1 MPEGVAGT
9 GAFLWSPPKS
19 YTGQKTGEQDLTKWP
34 DKVGVVI
41 SCLLLYAL
49 FASPFMTFRANRIV
63 QGETRTVFEA
73 LPGSAA
79 TVLVTIVLLSAFI
92 AFFRFPTRLKLVFAL
107 TGLAALA
114 VFVGQAAS
122 FLMPEGNG
130 FARVSPASGFWL
142 IFAGLALL
150 ATDCIARLE
159 PKPAARILLLL
170 VAIAALAAVLI
181 SGLWNDLSIIK
192 EYTGRADTF
201 WTEALRHVELA
212 IGSLIAAT
220 VVGIPLGILC
230 YKVERLRA
238 GVLNSLNIVQTI
250 PSIALFGLLI
260 APLGWIAATVPGAA
274 KIGIAGIGMAP
285 AFVAL
290 FLYSLLPVVS
300 NTVVGLSGVSQAV
313 REAARGLG
321 MTPVQR
327 LLRVEFPLAMPVI
340 LTGIRIVLVQN
351 IGLATIAALIGGGGF
366 GVFVFQGIG
375 QTAMDLVLL
384 GTVPTVVLGFAAAI
398 TLDALIDSN
407 LFSAGGRQKA

>member
-1 MPEGVAGT
+1 M
-9 GAFLWSPPKS
+9 
-19 YTGQKTGEQDLTKWP
+19 TKWP
-34 DKVGVVI
+34 DKVGGLI

-63 QGETRTVFEA
+63 QGETRTIFEA
-73 LPGSAA
+73 LPSPAA
-79 TVLVTIVLLSAFI
+79 TLLAAIILLAAFI
-92 AFFRFPTRLKLVFAL
+92 AFFRFPARLKLAAAL
-107 TGLAALA
+107 GGLAALS

-122 FLMPEGNG
+122 FLTPEGNS
-130 FARVSPASGFWL
+130 FARVSPSSGFWL
-142 IFAGLALL
+142 LFAGLALL

-159 PKPAARILLLL
+159 PKPAIRILLLL
-170 VAIAALAAVLI
+170 LATAALSALLA

-192 EYTGRADTF
+192 EYTGRADIF
-201 WTEALRHVELA
+201 WTEAVRHVELA

-274 KIGIAGIGMAP
+274 RIGIAGIGMAP

-300 NTVVGLSGVSQAV
+300 NTVVGLAGVSQAV
-313 REAARGLG
+313 LEAARGLG

-384 GTVPTVVLGFAAAI
+384 GTAPTVLLGFAAAI

-407 LFSAGGRQKA
+407 LFSAGGRQKP

>member
-1 MPEGVAGT
+1 M
-9 GAFLWSPPKS
+9 
-19 YTGQKTGEQDLTKWP
+19 TKWP
-34 DKVGVVI
+34 DKVGVLI

-49 FASPFMTFRANRIV
+49 FASPFMTFRANRIA
-63 QGETRTVFEA
+63 QGETRTIFEA
-73 LPGSAA
+73 LPSTAA
-79 TVLVTIVLLSAFI
+79 TLLAAIILLAAFM
-92 AFFRFPTRLKLVFAL
+92 AFFRIPAWWKLAAAL
-107 TGLAALA
+107 AGLAALA

-122 FLMPEGNG
+122 FLTPEGNS
-130 FARVSPASGFWL
+130 FVRVSPSSGFWL
-142 IFAGLALL
+142 LFAGLALL

-159 PKPAARILLLL
+159 PKPAIRILLLL
-170 VAIAALAAVLI
+170 LAIAALSAILAR
-181 SGLWNDLSIIK
+181 GLWNDLSIIK
-192 EYTGRADTF
+192 EYTGRADIF
-201 WTEALRHVELA
+201 WTEAVRHVELA

-220 VVGIPLGILC
+220 VAGIPLGILC

-238 GVLNSLNIVQTI
+238 GVLNGLNIVQTI

-274 KIGIAGIGMAP
+274 RIGIAGIGMAP

-300 NTVVGLSGVSQAV
+300 NTVVGLAGVSQAV

-321 MTPVQR
+321 MTSAQR

-384 GTVPTVVLGFAAAI
+384 GTVPTVLLGFAAAI

-407 LFSAGGRQKA
+407 LFSAGGRQKP

>member
-1 MPEGVAGT
+1 M
-9 GAFLWSPPKS
+9 
-19 YTGQKTGEQDLTKWP
+19 TKWP
-34 DKVGVVI
+34 DKVGVLI

-49 FASPFMTFRANRIV
+49 AASPFMTFRANRII
-63 QGETRTVFEA
+63 QGETRTIFEA
-73 LPGSAA
+73 LPVAAA
-79 TVLVTIVLLSAFI
+79 TLLVAIIIFAAFI
-92 AFFRFPTRLKLVFAL
+92 AFFRFQARLKLAAAL
-107 TGLAALA
+107 VGLAALA
-114 VFVGQAAS
+114 IFVGQAAS
-122 FLMPEGNG
+122 ALTPEGNS
-130 FARVSPASGFWL
+130 FARISPASGFWL
-142 IFAGLALL
+142 MFAGLALL
-150 ATDCIARLE
+150 AADCIARLQ
-159 PKPAARILLLL
+159 PKPTLRILLLL
-170 VAIAALAAVLI
+170 VATGTLAAVLT
-181 SGLWNDLSIIK
+181 SGLWDDLSIIK
-192 EYTGRADTF
+192 EYNGRADIF

-212 IGSLIAAT
+212 IGSLVAAT
-220 VVGIPLGILC
+220 LAGIPLGILC
-230 YKVERLRA
+230 YKVERLRS
-238 GVLNSLNIVQTI
+238 GLLNALNIVQTI

-260 APLGWIAATVPGAA
+260 APLGWMAANVPGAA

-321 MTPVQR
+321 MTPLQR

-384 GTVPTVVLGFAAAI
+384 GTVPTVLLGFAAAI

>member
-1 MPEGVAGT
+1 M
-9 GAFLWSPPKS
+9 
-19 YTGQKTGEQDLTKWP
+19 TKWP
-34 DKVGVVI
+34 DKVGVLI

-49 FASPFMTFRANRIV
+49 FASPFMIFRANRIV
-63 QGETRTVFEA
+63 QGEARTIFEA
-73 LPGSAA
+73 LTPMAA
-79 TVLVTIVLLSAFI
+79 AFLVAIILIAAFI
-92 AFFRFPTRLKLVFAL
+92 AFFPFPARLKLAAAL
-107 TGLAALA
+107 GGLAALA
-114 VFVGQAAS
+114 IFVGQAAS
-122 FLMPEGNG
+122 ALIPEGNS

-142 IFAGLALL
+142 MFAGLALL
-150 ATDCIARLE
+150 ATDCIARLQ
-159 PKPAARILLLL
+159 PKPALRILLLL
-170 VAIAALAAVLI
+170 LAIASLAGILT

-192 EYTGRADTF
+192 EYDGRADIF

-220 VVGIPLGILC
+220 VSGIPLGILC

-238 GVLNSLNIVQTI
+238 GLLNSLNIIQTI

-340 LTGIRIVLVQN
+340 STGIRIVLVQN

-384 GTVPTVVLGFAAAI
+384 GTVPTVLLGFAAAI

-407 LFSAGGRQKA
+407 LFSAGGRQQA

>member
-1 MPEGVAGT
+1 
-9 GAFLWSPPKS
+9 
-19 YTGQKTGEQDLTKWP
+19 LTKWP
-34 DKVGVVI
+34 DKVGVLI

-49 FASPFMTFRANRIV
+49 FASPFMIFRANRIV
-63 QGETRTVFEA
+63 QGEARTIFEA
-73 LPGSAA
+73 LTLMAA
-79 TVLVTIVLLSAFI
+79 AFLVAIILIAAFI
-92 AFFRFPTRLKLVFAL
+92 AFFRFPARLKLAAAL
-107 TGLAALA
+107 GGLAALA
-114 VFVGQAAS
+114 IFVGQAAS
-122 FLMPEGNG
+122 ALIPEGNS

-142 IFAGLALL
+142 MFAGLALL
-150 ATDCIARLE
+150 ATDCIARLQ
-159 PKPAARILLLL
+159 PKPALRILLLL
-170 VAIAALAAVLI
+170 LAIASLAGILT

-192 EYTGRADTF
+192 EYDGRADIF

-220 VVGIPLGILC
+220 VSGIPLGILC

-238 GVLNSLNIVQTI
+238 GLLNSLNIIQTI

-384 GTVPTVVLGFAAAI
+384 GTVPTVLLGFAAAI

-407 LFSAGGRQKA
+407 LFSAGGRQQA

>member
-1 MPEGVAGT
+1 
-9 GAFLWSPPKS
+9 
-19 YTGQKTGEQDLTKWP
+19 
-34 DKVGVVI
+34 
-41 SCLLLYAL
+41 
-49 FASPFMTFRANRIV
+49 MTFRANRII
-63 QGETRTVFEA
+63 QGETRTIFEA
-73 LPGSAA
+73 LPVAAA
-79 TVLVTIVLLSAFI
+79 TLLVAIIIVAAFI
-92 AFFRFPTRLKLVFAL
+92 AFFRFPAHLKLAAAL
-107 TGLAALA
+107 VGLAALA
-114 VFVGQAAS
+114 IFVGQAAS
-122 FLMPEGNG
+122 ALTPEGNS

-142 IFAGLALL
+142 MFTGLALL
-150 ATDCIARLE
+150 AADCIARLQ
-159 PKPAARILLLL
+159 PKPTLRILLLL
-170 VAIAALAAVLI
+170 VATGTLAAVLT
-181 SGLWNDLSIIK
+181 SGLWDDLSIIK
-192 EYTGRADTF
+192 EYTGRADIF

-212 IGSLIAAT
+212 IGSLVAAT
-220 VVGIPLGILC
+220 LAGIPLGILC
-230 YKVERLRA
+230 YKVERLRS
-238 GVLNSLNIVQTI
+238 GLLNALNIVQTI

-260 APLGWIAATVPGAA
+260 APLGWMAANVPGAA

-321 MTPVQR
+321 MTPLQR

-384 GTVPTVVLGFAAAI
+384 GTVPTVLLGFAAAI

>member
-1 MPEGVAGT
+1 MRGFHHPVRT
-9 GAFLWSPPKS
+9 YDP
-19 YTGQKTGEQDLTKWP
+19 GERNLTKWP
-34 DKVGVVI
+34 DKVGVLI

-49 FASPFMTFRANRIV
+49 FASPFMTFRANRII
-63 QGETRTVFEA
+63 QGETRTIFEA
-73 LPGSAA
+73 LPVPAA
-79 TVLVTIVLLSAFI
+79 TLLAAIILVAAFI
-92 AFFRFPTRLKLVFAL
+92 AFFRFPTRLKLAAAL
-107 TGLAALA
+107 VGLAVLA
-114 VFVGQAAS
+114 IFVGQAAS
-122 FLMPEGNG
+122 ALTPEGNS

-142 IFAGLALL
+142 MFAGLALL
-150 ATDCIARLE
+150 TTDCIARLQ
-159 PKPAARILLLL
+159 PKPSIRILLLL
-170 VAIAALAAVLI
+170 GAIATLAAVLT
-181 SGLWNDLSIIK
+181 SGLWDDLSIIK
-192 EYTGRADTF
+192 EYTGRADIF

-212 IGSLIAAT
+212 IGSLVAAT
-220 VVGIPLGILC
+220 VAGIPLGILC

-238 GVLNSLNIVQTI
+238 GVLNALNIVQTI

-260 APLGWIAATVPGAA
+260 APLGWIAANVPGAA

-384 GTVPTVVLGFAAAI
+384 GTVPTVLIGFAAAI
-398 TLDALIDSN
+398 ALDAIIDSN

>member
-1 MPEGVAGT
+1 M
-9 GAFLWSPPKS
+9 
-19 YTGQKTGEQDLTKWP
+19 TKWP
-34 DKVGVVI
+34 DKVGVLI

-49 FASPFMTFRANRIV
+49 FASPFMIFRANRIV
-63 QGETRTVFEA
+63 QGEARTIFEA
-73 LPGSAA
+73 LTPMAA
-79 TVLVTIVLLSAFI
+79 AFLVAIILIAAFI
-92 AFFRFPTRLKLVFAL
+92 AFFRFPARLKLAAAL
-107 TGLAALA
+107 GGLAALA
-114 VFVGQAAS
+114 IFVGQAAS
-122 FLMPEGNG
+122 ALIPEGNS

-142 IFAGLALL
+142 MFAGLALL
-150 ATDCIARLE
+150 ATDCIARLQ
-159 PKPAARILLLL
+159 PKPALRILLLL
-170 VAIAALAAVLI
+170 LAIASLAGILT

-192 EYTGRADTF
+192 EYDGRADIF

-220 VVGIPLGILC
+220 VAGIPLGILC

-238 GVLNSLNIVQTI
+238 GLLNSLNIIQTI

-384 GTVPTVVLGFAAAI
+384 GTVPTVLLGFAAAI

-407 LFSAGGRQKA
+407 LLSAGGRQQA

>member
-1 MPEGVAGT
+1 M
-9 GAFLWSPPKS
+9 
-19 YTGQKTGEQDLTKWP
+19 TKWP
-34 DKVGVVI
+34 DKVGVLI

-63 QGETRTVFEA
+63 QGETRTIFEA
-73 LPGSAA
+73 LPATAA
-79 TVLVTIVLLSAFI
+79 APLIAIIILTAFI
-92 AFFRFPTRLKLVFAL
+92 AFFRFPARLKLAASLVA
-107 TGLAALA
+107 LAALA
-114 VFVGQAAS
+114 IFVGQAAS
-122 FLMPEGNG
+122 ALTPEGNS

-142 IFAGLALL
+142 MFAGLALL
-150 ATDCIARLE
+150 ATDCIARLQ
-159 PKPAARILLLL
+159 PKPALRILLLL
-170 VAIAALAAVLI
+170 LAIAALAAILT
-181 SGLWNDLSIIK
+181 SGMWDNLSLIK
-192 EYTGRADTF
+192 EYTGRADIF

-212 IGSLIAAT
+212 LGSLIAAT

-230 YKVERLRA
+230 FKVERLRA
-238 GVLNSLNIVQTI
+238 GVLNGLNIVQTI

-260 APLGWIAATVPGAA
+260 APLGWIAANVPGAS

-300 NTVVGLSGVSQAV
+300 NTVVGLSGVSQSV

-321 MTPVQR
+321 MTTVQR

-384 GTVPTVVLGFAAAI
+384 GTVPTVLIGFAAAI
-398 TLDALIDSN
+398 MLDALIDSN
-407 LFSAGGRQKA
+407 LFSAGGRLKS

>member
-1 MPEGVAGT
+1 MRQGSGI
-9 GAFLWSPPKS
+9 
-19 YTGQKTGEQDLTKWP
+19 LTKWP

-49 FASPFMTFRANRIV
+49 LVAPFMTFRANRIV

-73 LPGSAA
+73 LPASAA
-79 TVLVTIVLLSAFI
+79 AIITTVVLLAAFI
-92 AFFRFPTRLKLVFAL
+92 AFFRFSTRLKLTIAL
-107 TGLAALA
+107 VGLAVLA

-122 FLMPEGNG
+122 FLTPEGNS

-150 ATDCIARLE
+150 ATDCIARLR
-159 PKPAARILLLL
+159 PRPVVRILLLL
-170 VAIAALAAVLI
+170 LAMAALAGVLT
-181 SGLWNDLSIIK
+181 SGLWNDLSIIM
-192 EYTGRADTF
+192 EYPGRADTF
-201 WTEALRHVELA
+201 WTEALRHVQLA
-212 IGSLIAAT
+212 IGSLVAAT
-220 VVGIPLGILC
+220 LVGIPLGLLC

-238 GVLNSLNIVQTI
+238 GVLNTLNIVQTI

-300 NTVVGLSGVSQAV
+300 NTVVGLSGVSRAV

-321 MTPVQR
+321 MTSTQS
-327 LLRVEFPLAMPVI
+327 LLRVEFPLAIPVI

-384 GTVPTVVLGFAAAI
+384 GTVPTVFLGFAAAI
-398 TLDALIDSN
+398 MLDALIDSN

>member
-1 MPEGVAGT
+1 M
-9 GAFLWSPPKS
+9 
-19 YTGQKTGEQDLTKWP
+19 TKWP

-41 SCLLLYAL
+41 SSLLLYAL
-49 FASPFMTFRANRIV
+49 FASPFMTLRANRIV

-79 TVLVTIVLLSAFI
+79 TLLVTIVLVTVFI
-92 AFFRFPTRLKLVFAL
+92 AFFRFPTRLKLAAAL
-107 TGLAALA
+107 VGLAALA
-114 VFVGQAAS
+114 VFIGQAAS
-122 FLMPEGNG
+122 FLTPEGNS

-142 IFAGLALL
+142 MFAGLALL

-170 VAIAALAAVLI
+170 AAIAALAAVLT

-220 VVGIPLGILC
+220 LVGIPLGILC
-230 YKVERLRA
+230 YRVEWLRA
-238 GVLNSLNIVQTI
+238 GVLNGLNIVQTI

-366 GVFVFQGIG
+366 GVFVFQGTG

-384 GTVPTVVLGFAAAI
+384 GTVPTVLLGFAAAI

-407 LFSAGGRQKA
+407 LFSAGRRQKA

>member
-1 MPEGVAGT
+1 M
-9 GAFLWSPPKS
+9 
-19 YTGQKTGEQDLTKWP
+19 TKWP
-34 DKVGVVI
+34 DKVGVLI

-49 FASPFMTFRANRIV
+49 FASPFMTFRANRII
-63 QGETRTVFEA
+63 QGETRTIFEA
-73 LPGSAA
+73 LPVSSAA
-79 TVLVTIVLLSAFI
+79 LLAAIILVAAFI
-92 AFFRFPTRLKLVFAL
+92 AFFRFPARLKLAAAL
-107 TGLAALA
+107 VGLASLA
-114 VFVGQAAS
+114 IFVGQAAS
-122 FLMPEGNG
+122 ALTPEGNS

-142 IFAGLALL
+142 MFAALALL
-150 ATDCIARLE
+150 ATDCIARLQ
-159 PKPAARILLLL
+159 PKPAVRILLLL
-170 VAIAALAAVLI
+170 AAIAALAAVLKT
-181 SGLWNDLSIIK
+181 GLWNDLSIIK
-192 EYTGRADTF
+192 EYTGRADIF

-212 IGSLIAAT
+212 IGSLVAAT
-220 VVGIPLGILC
+220 VAGIPLGILC
-230 YKVERLRA
+230 YKVERLRS
-238 GVLNSLNIVQTI
+238 GVLNALNIVQTI

-260 APLGWIAATVPGAA
+260 APLGWMAANVPGAA

-321 MTPVQR
+321 MTPLQR

-384 GTVPTVVLGFAAAI
+384 GTVPTVLLGFAAAI

>member
-1 MPEGVAGT
+1 M
-9 GAFLWSPPKS
+9 
-19 YTGQKTGEQDLTKWP
+19 TKWP

-79 TVLVTIVLLSAFI
+79 TVLTTVVLLAAFI
-92 AFFRFPTRLKLVFAL
+92 AFFRFPTRLKLAFVL
-107 TGLAALA
+107 VSLAALA

-122 FLMPEGNG
+122 FLTSEGNS
-130 FARVSPASGFWL
+130 FARVSPGSGFWL

-170 VAIAALAAVLI
+170 VAIAALATVLT

-230 YKVERLRA
+230 YKVERMRA

-313 REAARGLG
+313 REAARGL
-321 MTPVQR
+321 
-327 LLRVEFPLAMPVI
+327 A
-340 LTGIRIVLVQN
+340 
-351 IGLATIAALIGGGGF
+351 
-366 GVFVFQGIG
+366 
-375 QTAMDLVLL
+375 
-384 GTVPTVVLGFAAAI
+384 
-398 TLDALIDSN
+398 
-407 LFSAGGRQKA
+407 

>member
-1 MPEGVAGT
+1 M
-9 GAFLWSPPKS
+9 
-19 YTGQKTGEQDLTKWP
+19 TKWP
-34 DKVGVVI
+34 DKVGVLI

-49 FASPFMTFRANRIV
+49 FASPFMIFRANRIV
-63 QGETRTVFEA
+63 QGEARTIFEA
-73 LPGSAA
+73 LTPMAA
-79 TVLVTIVLLSAFI
+79 AFLVAIILIAAFI
-92 AFFRFPTRLKLVFAL
+92 AFFRFPARLKLAAAL
-107 TGLAALA
+107 GGLAALA
-114 VFVGQAAS
+114 IFVGQAAS
-122 FLMPEGNG
+122 ALIPEGNR

-142 IFAGLALL
+142 MFAGLALL
-150 ATDCIARLE
+150 ATDCIARLQ
-159 PKPAARILLLL
+159 PKPALRILLLL
-170 VAIAALAAVLI
+170 LAIASLAGILT

-192 EYTGRADTF
+192 EYDGRADIF

-220 VVGIPLGILC
+220 VAGIPLGILC

-238 GVLNSLNIVQTI
+238 GLLNSLNIIQTI

-384 GTVPTVVLGFAAAI
+384 GTVPTVLLGFAAAI

-407 LFSAGGRQKA
+407 LLSAGGRQQA

>member
-1 MPEGVAGT
+1 M
-9 GAFLWSPPKS
+9 
-19 YTGQKTGEQDLTKWP
+19 TKWP
-34 DKVGVVI
+34 DKVGVLI

-49 FASPFMTFRANRIV
+49 FASPFMIFRANRIV
-63 QGETRTVFEA
+63 QGEARTIFEA
-73 LPGSAA
+73 LTPMAA
-79 TVLVTIVLLSAFI
+79 AFLVAIILIAAFI
-92 AFFRFPTRLKLVFAL
+92 AFFRFPARLKLAAAL
-107 TGLAALA
+107 GGLAALA
-114 VFVGQAAS
+114 IFVGQAAS
-122 FLMPEGNG
+122 ALIPEGNS

-142 IFAGLALL
+142 MFAGLALL
-150 ATDCIARLE
+150 ATDCIARLQ
-159 PKPAARILLLL
+159 PKPALRILLLL
-170 VAIAALAAVLI
+170 LAIASLAGILT

-192 EYTGRADTF
+192 EYDGRADIF

-220 VVGIPLGILC
+220 VAGIPLGILC

-238 GVLNSLNIVQTI
+238 GLLNSLNIIQTI

-375 QTAMDLVLL
+375 QTAMDLVLP
-384 GTVPTVVLGFAAAI
+384 GTLPTVLLGFAAAI
-398 TLDALIDSN
+398 TPDALIDCN
-407 LFSAGGRQKA
+407 LFSAVGSQQA

>member
-1 MPEGVAGT
+1 M
-9 GAFLWSPPKS
+9 
-19 YTGQKTGEQDLTKWP
+19 TKWP
-34 DKVGVVI
+34 DKVGVLI

-49 FASPFMTFRANRIV
+49 AASPFMTFRANRII
-63 QGETRTVFEA
+63 QGETRTIFEA
-73 LPGSAA
+73 LPVAVA
-79 TVLVTIVLLSAFI
+79 TLLVAIIIVAAFI
-92 AFFRFPTRLKLVFAL
+92 AFFRFPARLKLAAAL
-107 TGLAALA
+107 VGLAALA
-114 VFVGQAAS
+114 IFVGQAAS
-122 FLMPEGNG
+122 ALTPEGNS

-142 IFAGLALL
+142 MFAGLALL
-150 ATDCIARLE
+150 AADCIARLQ
-159 PKPAARILLLL
+159 PKPTLRILLLL
-170 VAIAALAAVLI
+170 VATGTLAAVLT
-181 SGLWNDLSIIK
+181 SGLWDDLSIIK
-192 EYTGRADTF
+192 EYTGRADIF

-212 IGSLIAAT
+212 IGSLVAAT
-220 VVGIPLGILC
+220 LAGIPLGILC
-230 YKVERLRA
+230 YKVERLRS
-238 GVLNSLNIVQTI
+238 GLLNALNIVQTI

-260 APLGWIAATVPGAA
+260 APLGWMAANVPGAA

-321 MTPVQR
+321 MTPLQR

-384 GTVPTVVLGFAAAI
+384 GTVPTVLLGFAAAI

-407 LFSAGGRQKA
+407 LFSTGGRQKA

>member
-1 MPEGVAGT
+1 M
-9 GAFLWSPPKS
+9 
-19 YTGQKTGEQDLTKWP
+19 TKWP
-34 DKVGVVI
+34 DKVGVLI

-49 FASPFMTFRANRIV
+49 AASPFMTFRANRII
-63 QGETRTVFEA
+63 QGETRTIFEA
-73 LPGSAA
+73 LPVAAA
-79 TVLVTIVLLSAFI
+79 TLLVAIIVVAAFI
-92 AFFRFPTRLKLVFAL
+92 AFFRFPARLKLAAAL
-107 TGLAALA
+107 VGLAALA
-114 VFVGQAAS
+114 IFVGQAAS
-122 FLMPEGNG
+122 ALTPEGNS

-142 IFAGLALL
+142 MFAGLALL
-150 ATDCIARLE
+150 AADCIARLQ
-159 PKPAARILLLL
+159 PKPTLRILLLL
-170 VAIAALAAVLI
+170 VATGTLAAVLT
-181 SGLWNDLSIIK
+181 SGLWDDLSIIK
-192 EYTGRADTF
+192 EYNGRADIF

-212 IGSLIAAT
+212 IGSLVAAT
-220 VVGIPLGILC
+220 LAGIPLGILC
-230 YKVERLRA
+230 YKVERLRS
-238 GVLNSLNIVQTI
+238 GLLNALNIVQTI

-260 APLGWIAATVPGAA
+260 APLGWMAANVPGAA

-321 MTPVQR
+321 MTPLQR

-384 GTVPTVVLGFAAAI
+384 GTVPTVLLGFAAAI

>member
-1 MPEGVAGT
+1 
-9 GAFLWSPPKS
+9 
-19 YTGQKTGEQDLTKWP
+19 LTKWP
-34 DKVGVVI
+34 DKVGVLI

-49 FASPFMTFRANRIV
+49 AASPFMTFRANRII
-63 QGETRTVFEA
+63 QGETRTIFEA
-73 LPGSAA
+73 LPVAVA
-79 TVLVTIVLLSAFI
+79 TLLVAIIVVAAFI
-92 AFFRFPTRLKLVFAL
+92 AFFRFPARLKLAAAL
-107 TGLAALA
+107 VGLAALA
-114 VFVGQAAS
+114 IFVGQAAS
-122 FLMPEGNG
+122 ALTPEGNS

-142 IFAGLALL
+142 MFAGLALL
-150 ATDCIARLE
+150 AADCIARLQ
-159 PKPAARILLLL
+159 PKPTLRILLLL
-170 VAIAALAAVLI
+170 VATGTLAAVLT
-181 SGLWNDLSIIK
+181 SGLWDDLSIIK
-192 EYTGRADTF
+192 EYTGRADIF

-212 IGSLIAAT
+212 IGSLVAAT
-220 VVGIPLGILC
+220 LAGIPLGILC
-230 YKVERLRA
+230 YKVERLRS
-238 GVLNSLNIVQTI
+238 GLLNALNIVQTI

-260 APLGWIAATVPGAA
+260 APLGWMAANVPGAA

-321 MTPVQR
+321 MTPLQR

-384 GTVPTVVLGFAAAI
+384 GTVPTVLLGFAAAI

-407 LFSAGGRQKA
+407 LFSTGGRQKA